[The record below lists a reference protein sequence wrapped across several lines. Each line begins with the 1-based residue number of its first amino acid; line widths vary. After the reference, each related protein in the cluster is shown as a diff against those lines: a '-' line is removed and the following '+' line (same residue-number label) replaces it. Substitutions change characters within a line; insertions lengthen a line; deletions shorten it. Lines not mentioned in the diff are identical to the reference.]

1 MDIRRH
7 FAMWIIIWPMLGM
20 LAPAAGAADWKT
32 LEAAKSNMM
41 KDERFSSVLLDH
53 DQDVLKTYAKQ
64 KDAFSVKGLT
74 GLDAEHSLSDAW
86 FQIRMSGKLAP
97 NVGISYRTLASFFEE
112 NEPVVFDS
120 APRGA
125 VVIISPTGEP
135 ARKTTRDT
143 WNLKTGQTFK
153 IHFSKAGYR
162 DTPEETI
169 MVTKDM
175 PVICREL
182 KPLDPS
188 VKPEPCPKP

>member
-1 MDIRRH
+1 MDTRRRL
-7 FAMWIIIWPMLGM
+7 AVWLIAWPMLGIM
-20 LAPAAGAADWKT
+20 APAAGAADWKA
-32 LEAAKSNMM
+32 LEAAKSSMM

-53 DQDVLKTYAKQ
+53 DQDVLKAYANKG
-64 KDAFSVKGLT
+64 DAFSVKGLT
-74 GLDAEHSLSDAW
+74 GADAERSLSDAW

-97 NVGISYRTLASFFEE
+97 NVGISYRTITRFFDA

-153 IHFSKAGYR
+153 VHFSKAGYR

-169 MVTKDM
+169 TVSKDM

>member
-7 FAMWIIIWPMLGM
+7 LAMWIIPWTVLGM
-20 LAPAAGAADWKT
+20 AAPAANAADGKT
-32 LEAAKSNMM
+32 LGAAKSKMM

-53 DQDVLKTYAKQ
+53 DQDVLKAYAKQ
-64 KDAFSVKGLT
+64 NDAFSVKGLT
-74 GLDAEHSLSDAW
+74 GPDAEHALSDAW
-86 FQIRMSGKLAP
+86 FQIRMSGELAP
-97 NVGISYRTLASFFEE
+97 NIGISYRTIASFYEE

-125 VVIISPTGEP
+125 LVIISSSGAP

-153 IHFSKAGYR
+153 IHLSKTGYR